1 MLSVKDAIKQA
12 QENEAVLKTENELLN
27 NFEITDLLRDMD
39 SFLTDLNNSTN
50 RIYELTDD
58 RAIWALTNFIATAA
72 ENLGMATAKLECK
85 GINKDVAGV
94 LSAHLYLREK
104 AV

>member
-39 SFLTDLNNSTN
+39 SFLTDLNNS
-50 RIYELTDD
+50 
-58 RAIWALTNFIATAA
+58 
-72 ENLGMATAKLECK
+72 
-85 GINKDVAGV
+85 NK
-94 LSAHLYLREK
+94 
-104 AV
+104 